1 MKWCSAIQ
9 GLFTGK
15 SNAMP
20 LNVWVL
26 VAAQALAMCTA
37 PFIVFIGSIQGRLL
51 APAAEYATL
60 PVGMVVVGTVLAIKP
75 VTWLMS
81 RVGRKRVMLLGTAMG
96 ILSASLGAV
105 ASAQGL
111 FPLLC
116 LAAVIGGTGLAVVH
130 QYRFAAMESVP
141 PEMAASAAA
150 RVLLG
155 GLCAAWIGPEVAS
168 IGGPDDTYPFLTSW
182 LGLIGVQVLA
192 LIALAAG
199 YRSKG
204 ELVREA
210 HATGGRPLAEIIRN
224 PAVLVA
230 ISGAAI
236 GYAVMSFIMTATPL
250 SMTEM
255 AGHDLDDAKRVIQLH
270 IMAMYLPSLISGWLT
285 RVVGIPLMMA
295 AGLLAYTACVA
306 LAASGI
312 SFHHYLGALMLLG
325 LGWNFLFIGGTS
337 LLPKGYQESE
347 RFRVQ
352 GLNDLMVFG
361 LQATAALSAGAV
373 LSWVGWSGLVMVV
386 VPLLVLH
393 GVLMVIWLTRRPSE
407 VLVSGGK
414 H

>member
-1 MKWCSAIQ
+1 
-9 GLFTGK
+9 
-15 SNAMP
+15 MP

-51 APAAEYATL
+51 APAPEYATL

-81 RVGRKRVMLLGTAMG
+81 RVGRKRVMLLGTLMG
-96 ILSASLGAV
+96 MLAASLGAV
-105 ASAQGL
+105 ASWQGL

-116 LAAVIGGTGLAVVH
+116 FAAVIGGTGLAVVH
-130 QYRFAAMESVP
+130 QYRFAAMESVTP
-141 PEMAASAAA
+141 DMAAPAAA

-155 GLCAAWIGPEVAS
+155 GLCAAWIGPEIAL
-168 IGGPDDTYPFLTSW
+168 IGGPDDVHPFLASW
-182 LGLIGVQVLA
+182 LGLIGIQALA
-192 LIALAAG
+192 LVILAFG

-204 ELVREA
+204 ELVRES
-210 HATGGRPLAEIIRN
+210 HSSGGRPLAEIIRD
-224 PAVLVA
+224 PVIWVA
-230 ISGAAI
+230 ISAAAI

-285 RVVGIPLMMA
+285 RVIGIPLMMA
-295 AGLLAYTACVA
+295 GGLLAFTACVA
-306 LAASGI
+306 LAATGV
-312 SFHHYLGALMLLG
+312 SFHHYLGALILLG
-325 LGWNFLFIGGTS
+325 VGWNFLFIGGTS
-337 LLPKGYQESE
+337 LLPQGYHDSE

-352 GLNDLMVFG
+352 GLNDVMVFG

-386 VPLLVLH
+386 VPLLILH
-393 GVLMVIWLTRRPSE
+393 AMLMIIWLTRSASTNA
-407 VLVSGGK
+407 LKG
-414 H
+414 